1 MFCLA
6 SFASYN
12 DLDLICVILHSD
24 SSDIRFNETKSLFD
38 FGFKNFAF
46 KDIAKKGNVV
56 TEITIPNATDETKT
70 LKLVLSDSVNTLVDS
85 SEVTDNYSPQITLK
99 DIPSAPIAKGKVLGT
114 ATYIVNDKSY
124 VVNLI
129 ASNDVTLSTSR
140 TYYLQVCLLVLV
152 VAVLI
157 ILLFFWKTDKKI
169 KNDIDI
175 SDSN

>member
-1 MFCLA
+1 MGLK
-6 SFASYN
+6 
-12 DLDLICVILHSD
+12 ILLLK
-24 SSDIRFNETKSLFD
+24 ILL
-38 FGFKNFAF
+38 
-46 KDIAKKGNVV
+46 KKGNVV

>member
-1 MFCLA
+1 M
-6 SFASYN
+6 
-12 DLDLICVILHSD
+12 
-24 SSDIRFNETKSLFD
+24 
-38 FGFKNFAF
+38 
-46 KDIAKKGNVV
+46 

-169 KNDIDI
+169 KNDI

>member
-12 DLDLICVILHSD
+12 GLDLICVILHSD

-46 KDIAKKGNVV
+46 KDIAKKG
-56 TEITIPNATDETKT
+56 TDETKT

-140 TYYLQVCLLVLV
+140 
-152 VAVLI
+152 I
-157 ILLFFWKTDKKI
+157 IYKFAY
-169 KNDIDI
+169 
-175 SDSN
+175 